1 MRAKGF
7 TLIEI
12 LVVLVIMAVMIS
24 LVTISIGTTGRDNQ
38 LDEETRRIEALL
50 SLLHDRAVLEGR
62 DFGMK
67 IEPGAYEFMVFDNRR
82 QLWLHFDDENQ
93 YRHRQ
98 LPPGL
103 SFQLQL
109 DSQQIVLKQVD
120 SAFKKDEA
128 PPPPQLAVAASGE
141 GTPFRLTLLRE
152 GTQNKAE
159 VSGDAFGKLTH
170 KSSDQ
175 SAMKKG

>member
-12 LVVLVIMAVMIS
+12 LVVLVIVGVMIS

-67 IEPGAYEFMVFDNRR
+67 IQPAAYEFMVFDNRR

-93 YRHRQ
+93 YRSRT

-120 SAFKKDEA
+120 STFKKDE
-128 PPPPQLAVAASGE
+128 PPPPHSWRSQRAAKALRSGSPCSVRARR
-141 GTPFRLTLLRE
+141 TRRRSRAMP
-152 GTQNKAE
+152 
-159 VSGDAFGKLTH
+159 
-170 KSSDQ
+170 
-175 SAMKKG
+175 SAR